1 MFTVSESWAIFR
13 KLVTSRKL
21 SSMPMNL
28 ISFVM
33 FSKPWFGR
41 ALLFEKE
48 ARYSEVCRRES
59 IRSSLFLKGT
69 MLRAFSLPISVLQR
83 EETVCKMVANSK
95 SLSVLS
101 VMEIIFGLS
110 QF

>member
-1 MFTVSESWAIFR
+1 
-13 KLVTSRKL
+13 
-21 SSMPMNL
+21 
-28 ISFVM
+28 
-33 FSKPWFGR
+33 
-41 ALLFEKE
+41 
-48 ARYSEVCRRES
+48 
-59 IRSSLFLKGT
+59 
-69 MLRAFSLPISVLQR
+69 VLQR